1 MSMIETDSGRAP
13 SGQALVN
20 DAPAGHRP
28 PGFDPSRGVL
38 HVRNG
43 RADRHPSTHGDGATW
58 CGKKLLGRPESS
70 ESGVDTFLSYGSE
83 VHVSMDPQQG
93 SCGRC
98 REAFDAAYNAAFP
111 NGMKPIATIKAD
123 NPRAKELFGPE
134 TLTRF
139 FGPRGEGSSA
149 YERFVASIE
158 NGGRDAGCSMGV
170 GCDEYGVCYA
180 SAHGRPEMC
189 PRDSDRSGEASETRS
204 GSTVGESAGRNGI
217 AQPDEGPST

>member
-1 MSMIETDSGRAP
+1 MEKLNTISDQAAARLAP
-13 SGQALVN
+13 S
-20 DAPAGHRP
+20 
-28 PGFDPSRGVL
+28 GFDPSRGVL

-43 RADRHPSTHGDGATW
+43 RAGRHPSTYGDGATW
-58 CGKKLLGRPESS
+58 CGKKLLGKPEAS

-93 SCGRC
+93 SCSRC

-111 NGMKPIATIKAD
+111 NGLKPIATIKAD
-123 NPRAKELFGPE
+123 NPRAKELLGPE

-139 FGPRGEGSSA
+139 FGPQGEGASA
-149 YERFVASIE
+149 YERFAASIE

-189 PRDSDRSGEASETRS
+189 PRDSDGNPKGEDGTASSRSDD
-204 GSTVGESAGRNGI
+204 SAGRQASPTQSG
-217 AQPDEGPST
+217 QE